1 MSLNGETKAMLGA
14 WSGLWK
20 GREIFACI
28 VFTRV
33 DHSVG
38 RSLASVTCYDPARDS
53 WRRVAPLNLA
63 RQYPVTIAHNNRLY
77 VMGGW
82 SRGNQDTIEVGV
94 SHSPCCQAKTVG
106 CVCRCTAPPP
116 TPGPCWPPDWPAQ
129 STEAEPAS
137 WTATWCGD
145 PSIP

>member
-1 MSLNGETKAMLGA
+1 MLGA

-38 RSLASVTCYDPARDS
+38 RSLASVTCYDPAKDS

-63 RQYPVTIAHNNRLY
+63 RQYPATIAHNNRLY

-82 SRGNQDTIEVGV
+82 SRGNQDTIEVF
-94 SHSPCCQAKTVG
+94 HSVML
-106 CVCRCTAPPP
+106 
-116 TPGPCWPPDWPAQ
+116 
-129 STEAEPAS
+129 SS
-137 WTATWCGD
+137 
-145 PSIP
+145 